1 VQSIVCEILA
11 DDTQPQSNPLR
22 NSSSSWLGRLVQ
34 RIPGLHPRLLVA
46 SPAMMGMEL
55 TTIAPDL
62 QSELLKQG
70 FVVLRVTRYRKIVG
84 FVVHRMNLAFRGGEI
99 TVRERE
105 VTAGAAAPIAFYLPL
120 PAAGWSIYETPQTLT
135 LRYASCGFLT
145 WPIESDADCQSMHA
159 ALEKLTLTP
168 PAQIHHAGSVSIH
181 SERIAQRFS
190 RPLIFGG
197 LAKTPDLRL
206 ELFSNRGLA
215 GIASDGFM
223 ATDQAWHKMVG
234 RGRQFVF
241 SGLGLSL
248 LVLGFAASLS
258 VAVQTLNQQAHPA
271 ADLRGI
277 DQASREGGSA
287 YWSLSNLIGEEIR
300 RAGITQIQGLRITI
314 EANKASGQAA
324 VVMTWSTLR
333 NLTLRSVDEK
343 SQSLTQSR
351 LTETLTKLQ
360 GVALAEVDLANN
372 NILVKLHP
380 IRLADRPQG
389 PDLAKWIG
397 ELKKIHAVQLETKS
411 ATSSSLRLQAPEQPA
426 GNLLAFLSSASRHP
440 GLKEIAI
447 RSTSP
452 GLATM
457 EVELELSP

>member
-1 VQSIVCEILA
+1 MIGMDTTTLA
-11 DDTQPQSNPLR
+11 SDLYDE
-22 NSSSSWLGRLVQ
+22 LVEQ
-34 RIPGLHPRLLVA
+34 N
-46 SPAMMGMEL
+46 
-55 TTIAPDL
+55 
-62 QSELLKQG
+62 
-70 FVVLRVTRYRKIVG
+70 FVVLRATHHGKVIG
-84 FVVHRMNLAFRGGEI
+84 FVVHRMNLEFFGGEI
-99 TVRERE
+99 SVRE
-105 VTAGAAAPIAFYLPL
+105 TQIAPGAMLPIAFCLSL

-135 LRYASCGFLT
+135 LRYADCGFLT

-159 ALEKLTLTP
+159 ALEKLNLTP
-168 PAQIHHAGSVSIH
+168 PAQIHHAGSASIH

-197 LAKTPDLRL
+197 LEKTPDLQL
-206 ELFSNRGLA
+206 ELFDNRRLA
-215 GIASDGFM
+215 EIASDGFT
-223 ATDQAWHKMVG
+223 ATDQAWHKIVG

-248 LVLGFAASLS
+248 LAVGFSASLS
-258 VAVQTLNQQAHPA
+258 IAVQTLNQQVRPA
-271 ADLRGI
+271 ADQRGI

-314 EANKASGQAA
+314 EANKTSGQAA
-324 VVMTWSTLR
+324 VVMTWSTPR
-333 NLTLRSVDEK
+333 NSTLRSVDEK

-351 LTETLTKLQ
+351 LTETLIKLQ
-360 GVALAEVDLANN
+360 GVALAEIDLANN
-372 NILVKLHP
+372 KILVKLHP
-380 IRLADRPQG
+380 IRLPDGPQG

-411 ATSSSLRLQAPEQPA
+411 VSRSGLRLQAPDQPV
-426 GNLLAFLSSASRHP
+426 GNLLAFLASLSRHP
-440 GLKEIAI
+440 GIKEIVI

-452 GLATM
+452 GLAAM